1 MEPEILYGI
10 GALLLLIALVWGV
23 SRGRLKSRTAESIS
37 EESTREIYENRN
49 ASTKRDATSSN
60 GQRNRPRP
68 RPKSAK
74 TPRVHDCR
82 HGGRIVGAKLLFR
95 GK

>member
-37 EESTREIYENRN
+37 EESTREIYQEPERFDETRRDQLKRAAESAE
-49 ASTKRDATSSN
+49 ASAEKREDTS
-60 GQRNRPRP
+60 
-68 RPKSAK
+68 
-74 TPRVHDCR
+74 
-82 HGGRIVGAKLLFR
+82 GA
-95 GK
+95 

>member
-37 EESTREIYENRN
+37 EESTREIYQEPERFDETRRDQLNR
-49 ASTKRDATSSN
+49 AAEDTS
-60 GQRNRPRP
+60 G
-68 RPKSAK
+68 
-74 TPRVHDCR
+74 T
-82 HGGRIVGAKLLFR
+82 
-95 GK
+95 